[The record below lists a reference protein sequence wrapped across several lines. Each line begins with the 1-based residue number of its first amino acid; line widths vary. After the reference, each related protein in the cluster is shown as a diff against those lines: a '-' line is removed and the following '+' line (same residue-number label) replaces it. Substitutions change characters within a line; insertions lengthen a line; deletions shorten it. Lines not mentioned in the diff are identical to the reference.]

1 MEIEGPEK
9 MDKIT
14 NTSREKL
21 VETSFASLQV
31 KLPRNSTQK
40 LPKSLYSIPPDYIIS
55 FSLKTGALGI
65 LLKNV
70 ASIVL

>member
-14 NTSREKL
+14 IPPEKL
-21 VETSFASLQV
+21 VETSVASLQV

-40 LPKSLYSIPPDYIIS
+40 IPR
-55 FSLKTGALGI
+55 A
-65 LLKNV
+65 
-70 ASIVL
+70 

>member
-14 NTSREKL
+14 IPPEKL
-21 VETSFASLQV
+21 VETSVASLQV
-31 KLPRNSTQK
+31 KLLRNNTQK
-40 LPKSLYSIPPDYIIS
+40 IPKSLYSIPPDYIIS